1 MKTKIQ
7 GKYLVFEKGDQKCMG
22 ALCFEK
28 KEYVEFFIIAAA
40 LAMAE
45 ELVTKKEISCPE
57 GAWHPCK
64 GGEPRE
70 NWGYKAGKQYKD
82 KNCKLLLR

>member
-7 GKYLVFEKGDQKCMG
+7 DKYFIFESGKQICMG
-22 ALCFEK
+22 ELCFEK
-28 KEYVEFFIIAAA
+28 KEYAEIFFFIGA
-40 LAMAE
+40 LAMADE
-45 ELVTKKEISCPE
+45 AVTKKEISCPE

-70 NWGYKAGKQYKD
+70 NWGYKAGTQYKD